1 MESENKMSFEI
12 TGSDYKKLEAFRS
25 DHEKCLQDM
34 TGAQYE
40 YSFIPTGIGTFITV
54 TCSCGEKLLL
64 SNETF
69 GDFGVPS
76 PKTSVAETMLKI
88 VRNAEKR
95 PALFLGEK
103 SGKRLQTWLTGMS
116 VYAYNTGHVE
126 EAFFDKISKVAGKWR
141 EICTSENLND
151 EECFDAFYEL
161 FGEEENEL

>member
-1 MESENKMSFEI
+1 MESESKISFEI
-12 TGSDYKKLEAFRS
+12 AGSDYKKLEAFKS
-25 DHEKCLQDM
+25 DHEKCLKDM
-34 TGAQYE
+34 TDAKYE

-64 SNETF
+64 SSEAF
-69 GDFGVPS
+69 GDFKVS
-76 PKTSVAETMLKI
+76 PPKASAAETMLKI

-95 PALFLGEK
+95 PALFLGKK

-161 FGEEENEL
+161 FRGEENEL